1 VTSGAVVL
9 DASAVLA
16 LLNNEAGAPT
26 VAGRLEGASIS
37 SVNWSEVVQKA
48 ISLGVDRTAEDMRE
62 DLAAVGLAV
71 RDFSATQA
79 EIAAGLWVSTRE
91 AGLSLADRAC
101 LALAIDLRASVLTGD
116 RAWQGLA
123 IGVEVVLIR

>member
-1 VTSGAVVL
+1 MTAGAVVL

-16 LLNNEAGAPT
+16 LLNNEAGAE
-26 VAGRLEGASIS
+26 VVMGRLEGASIS

-48 ISLGVDRTAEDMRE
+48 ISLGVDKAPADMRE

-71 RDFSATQA
+71 RDFSTTQA
-79 EIAAGLWVSTRE
+79 EIAAGLWMSTRE
-91 AGLSLADRAC
+91 VGLSLADRAC
-101 LALAIDLRASVLTGD
+101 LALAIDMRAPVLTGD

-123 IGVEVVLIR
+123 LGVEVILIR

>member
-1 VTSGAVVL
+1 MTEGAVVL

-16 LLNNEAGAPT
+16 LLNNEAGAQT

-48 ISLGVDRTAEDMRE
+48 IALGVDRAPAGMHD

-79 EIAAGLWVSTRE
+79 EIAAGLWMSTRDL
-91 AGLSLADRAC
+91 GLSLADRAC
-101 LALAIDLRASVLTGD
+101 LALAIDMRAPVLTGD
-116 RAWQGLA
+116 RAWQELA
-123 IGVEVVLIR
+123 IGVEVILIR

>member
-16 LLNNEAGAPT
+16 LLNNEAGAQT
-26 VAGRLEGASIS
+26 VAGRLDGASIS
-37 SVNWSEVVQKA
+37 AVNWSEVVQKA
-48 ISLGVDRTAEDMRE
+48 ISLGVDRTPADMRNE
-62 DLAAVGLAV
+62 LAAVGLVV
-71 RDFSATQA
+71 RDFSAAHA

-91 AGLSLADRAC
+91 VGLSLADRAC
-101 LALAIDLRASVLTGD
+101 LALAIDMRASVLTGD

-123 IGVEVVLIR
+123 IGVDVILIR

>member
-37 SVNWSEVVQKA
+37 AVNWSEVVQKA
-48 ISLGVDRTAEDMRE
+48 ISLGVDRAPSDMRE
-62 DLAAVGLAV
+62 EMAAVGLSV

-79 EIAAGLWVSTRE
+79 EIAAGLWMSTRE
-91 AGLSLADRAC
+91 VGLSLADRAC
-101 LALAIDLRASVLTGD
+101 LALAVDMRAPVLTGD
-116 RAWQGLA
+116 RAWQGLE
-123 IGVEVVLIR
+123 IGVEVILIR